1 MRKQSLKRKINIQFM
16 TITCS
21 AIFITMVLLTFLF
34 YNLFREEIMDDLSI
48 YTEELKSMGVFD
60 VHKLQLTAGKSS
72 QLRITLIEEDGT
84 VIYDNQAE
92 QTVLEN
98 HNDRPEVEAART
110 DGHGQA
116 IRTSQTMNKST
127 YYYAVLLDNG
137 KILRVAKDAGNV
149 WGIFSKVLPI
159 ILGVTLLM
167 LVVTIVLSHFF
178 TQSIITPIEQV
189 AKDMEH
195 MECVKTY
202 TELQPFLDTI
212 AGQHADIMK
221 NAKLRQEF
229 TANVSHELKTPLTSI
244 SGYAEL
250 IATGMATDHD
260 VIRFSNEIHRN
271 SNRLLTL
278 INDIIRLS
286 ELDVVDNEPVLEE
299 VDLFQIAQ
307 TAVDMLGFSS
317 ERHKVGIKMEGEAC
331 VLRADKKMMEELTY
345 NLIDNAIRYNK
356 EGGTVRVE
364 TRTGEETVSFI
375 VEDTGIGISKENQE
389 RIFER
394 FYRVDKSHSKQIGG
408 TGLGLAIV
416 KHIVAKHKAEIKI
429 DSEIGVGT
437 RIEIIL
443 HK

>member
-60 VHKLQLTAGKSS
+60 VPKLQLTAGESS

-92 QTVLEN
+92 QTVSEN
-98 HNDRPEVEAART
+98 HNNRPEVEAART
-110 DGHGQA
+110 DGRGQA

-167 LVVTIVLSHFF
+167 LVATIVLSHFF

-364 TRTGEETVSFI
+364 TKTGEETVSFI

>member
-60 VHKLQLTAGKSS
+60 VPKLQLTAGKSS

-167 LVVTIVLSHFF
+167 LVVTDLS
-178 TQSIITPIEQV
+178 
-189 AKDMEH
+189 
-195 MECVKTY
+195 
-202 TELQPFLDTI
+202 
-212 AGQHADIMK
+212 
-221 NAKLRQEF
+221 
-229 TANVSHELKTPLTSI
+229 
-244 SGYAEL
+244 
-250 IATGMATDHD
+250 
-260 VIRFSNEIHRN
+260 
-271 SNRLLTL
+271 
-278 INDIIRLS
+278 
-286 ELDVVDNEPVLEE
+286 
-299 VDLFQIAQ
+299 
-307 TAVDMLGFSS
+307 
-317 ERHKVGIKMEGEAC
+317 
-331 VLRADKKMMEELTY
+331 
-345 NLIDNAIRYNK
+345 
-356 EGGTVRVE
+356 
-364 TRTGEETVSFI
+364 
-375 VEDTGIGISKENQE
+375 
-389 RIFER
+389 
-394 FYRVDKSHSKQIGG
+394 
-408 TGLGLAIV
+408 
-416 KHIVAKHKAEIKI
+416 
-429 DSEIGVGT
+429 
-437 RIEIIL
+437 
-443 HK
+443 

>member
-60 VHKLQLTAGKSS
+60 VPKLQLTAGKSS

-375 VEDTGIGISKENQE
+375 VEDTVIGISKENQE